1 MIDYKEDLNMV
12 LKSQRI
18 KIVTMRK
25 SKPKKRYFLPDP
37 IYKDSLVTQ
46 FVNNLMLKG
55 KKSLSYSIFYI
66 AHKFYGGKIPF
77 WDFHITYCA
86 SKTFFLENF
95 PYGLN
100 VHGDCLHPN
109 ITLTANYSPG
119 TLEILKYLGSLNIIS
134 ANILWV
140 FFEIISFFIIF
151 YVMKKIFKFNYNLRN
166 LLLTNKGERLGI
178 KNGI

>member
-1 MIDYKEDLNMV
+1 MLYKSRYLDLT
-12 LKSQRI
+12 LI
-18 KIVTMRK
+18 
-25 SKPKKRYFLPDP
+25 
-37 IYKDSLVTQ
+37 LVI
-46 FVNNLMLKG
+46 
-55 KKSLSYSIFYI
+55 SYSIFYI

-140 FFEIISFFIIF
+140 YSFMNLFFIF
-151 YVMKKIFKFNYNLRN
+151 KKI
-166 LLLTNKGERLGI
+166 
-178 KNGI
+178 